1 MKGCIVAA
9 VVLGVVLSLVAAN
22 AIYVC
27 HTSNALVEQLES
39 LPNLPDSDTPA
50 SVQAVGDYLAR
61 HEGLLSLSVNYTLLA
76 RAGET
81 VAVLKAYAEAGDAV
95 QYAATLEALRQIC
108 RDLAR
113 AERFD
118 IKNIL

>member
-1 MKGCIVAA
+1 MKGCIIAT
-9 VVLGVVLSLVAAN
+9 VVLGVVFSLVAIN
-22 AIYVC
+22 AIYVR

-39 LPNLPDSDTPA
+39 LPDLPDGDTPA
-50 SVQAVGDYLAR
+50 AVQAVGDYLAR
-61 HEGLLSLSVNYTLLA
+61 HASLLSLSVNYTLLA

-95 QYAATLEALRQIC
+95 QYAATLEALRQIFL
-108 RDLAR
+108 DLAR